1 MYRPLEPVRPIK
13 LTYVGRLL
21 RLGVAAQPGNGGPGE
36 PNHFCESLRALP
48 VSKRTGGAGTTS
60 AGNEFNGR
68 FLGSWGKQ
76 RVKRMSRFVLARL
89 AAGTGLATALVLLIP
104 AGVVAAPVLSSTAV
118 VKSAAGT
125 ALVDV
130 RWRRRGWRRSSYFIG
145 SPYYGYGRYS
155 NSGCHVEGGYY
166 RPNGCW

>member
-1 MYRPLEPVRPIK
+1 
-13 LTYVGRLL
+13 
-21 RLGVAAQPGNGGPGE
+21 
-36 PNHFCESLRALP
+36 
-48 VSKRTGGAGTTS
+48 
-60 AGNEFNGR
+60 
-68 FLGSWGKQ
+68 
-76 RVKRMSRFVLARL
+76 MSRFVLARW
-89 AAGTGLATALVLLIP
+89 AAGAGLATALVLLSP

-118 VKSAAGT
+118 VKSAAST

-130 RWRRRGWRRSSYFIG
+130 RWRRWGWRRGYHRSYFSG

>member
-1 MYRPLEPVRPIK
+1 
-13 LTYVGRLL
+13 
-21 RLGVAAQPGNGGPGE
+21 
-36 PNHFCESLRALP
+36 
-48 VSKRTGGAGTTS
+48 
-60 AGNEFNGR
+60 
-68 FLGSWGKQ
+68 
-76 RVKRMSRFVLARL
+76 MSRFLLARL

-118 VKSAAGT
+118 VKSAAST

-130 RWRRRGWRRSSYFIG
+130 RWRRWGWRRGYFIG
-145 SPYYGYGRYS
+145 SPYYGYARYS